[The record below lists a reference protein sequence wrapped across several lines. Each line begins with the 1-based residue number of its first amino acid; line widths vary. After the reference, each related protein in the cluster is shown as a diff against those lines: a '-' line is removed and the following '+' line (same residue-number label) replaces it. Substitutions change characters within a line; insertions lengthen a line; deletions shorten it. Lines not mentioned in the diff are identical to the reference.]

1 MNPPREPG
9 LIRRGVLWLLMLGP
23 FFFLSYGLVNNYTAG
38 RDDIGSLVFGWE
50 QHMPLWP
57 WTIIPYWSIDLL
69 YGLSFLLP
77 RTRQEMDR
85 HALALLTAQLISVG
99 CFLLWPLRFTFERPA
114 LDGVFGWLFDVL
126 MGFDKPYNQAPSL
139 HIALLVIIWTMF
151 ARHVHRQPWR
161 WVMHGWMTL
170 IGISVLTTWQ
180 HHFIDLPAGAL
191 AGFVCVWLW
200 PREGLLPLQ
209 TARLARVAKRWRLAA
224 WYGLGACLCAV
235 LAGKLGG
242 AWLWLAW
249 PAVSLC
255 MVALNYGVLG
265 AGGFQKGSDGRLSN
279 AACWLLAPYLVA
291 AWINSRFWTWRHPQ
305 PDEVCDGVFLGRI
318 PGRGERAPF
327 AAIVDL
333 CAELPF
339 IARTATI
346 AGKPAPTE
354 IATGAKVYAAPAAEG
369 LPAPKGMATAS
380 KVCAVPVG
388 AGLPAM
394 RPAQSAYRSLP
405 TLDLIAADAKLLQH
419 AADAIEHL
427 RTQGPLLVCCA
438 LGYSRSASAVAA
450 WLLLSGRCSDAAQA
464 EALIRQARPGIVLH
478 PAHHQ
483 VLQQLG
489 AHG

>member
-23 FFFLSYGLVNNYTAG
+23 FFFLSYGLANNYTAG

-151 ARHVHRQPWR
+151 ARHIHRQPWR
-161 WVMHGWMTL
+161 WVMHGWMGL

-209 TARLARVAKRWRLAA
+209 GARLARVAKRWRLAA
-224 WYGLGACLCAV
+224 WYGLGAGLCAV
-235 LAGKLGG
+235 LAGGLGG

-249 PAVSLC
+249 PAVSLF

-291 AWINSRFWTWRHPQ
+291 AWINSRCWTWRHPQ

-339 IARTATI
+339 IACTTAI
-346 AGKPAPTE
+346 AGK
-354 IATGAKVYAAPAAEG
+354 
-369 LPAPKGMATAS
+369 
-380 KVCAVPVG
+380 
-388 AGLPAM
+388 PAM

-405 TLDLIAADAKLLQH
+405 TLDLIAADAELLQQ

-464 EALIRQARPGIVLH
+464 EALIRQVRPGIVLH
-478 PAHHQ
+478 PAHRQ
-483 VLQQLG
+483 VLKQLG
-489 AHG
+489 AYP

>member
-1 MNPPREPG
+1 
-9 LIRRGVLWLLMLGP
+9 
-23 FFFLSYGLVNNYTAG
+23 
-38 RDDIGSLVFGWE
+38 
-50 QHMPLWP
+50 
-57 WTIIPYWSIDLL
+57 
-69 YGLSFLLP
+69 
-77 RTRQEMDR
+77 
-85 HALALLTAQLISVG
+85 
-99 CFLLWPLRFTFERPA
+99 
-114 LDGVFGWLFDVL
+114 
-126 MGFDKPYNQAPSL
+126 
-139 HIALLVIIWTMF
+139 
-151 ARHVHRQPWR
+151 
-161 WVMHGWMTL
+161 
-170 IGISVLTTWQ
+170 VLTTWQ

-209 TARLARVAKRWRLAA
+209 GARLARVAKRWRLAA
-224 WYGLGACLCAV
+224 WYGLGAGLCAV
-235 LAGKLGG
+235 LAAKLGG

-249 PAVSLC
+249 PAVSLF

-279 AACWLLAPYLVA
+279 AACWLLAPYLIA

-339 IARTATI
+339 IACTTAI
-346 AGKPAPTE
+346 AGK
-354 IATGAKVYAAPAAEG
+354 
-369 LPAPKGMATAS
+369 
-380 KVCAVPVG
+380 
-388 AGLPAM
+388 PAM

-405 TLDLIAADAKLLQH
+405 TLDLIAADANLLQQ

-464 EALIRQARPGIVLH
+464 EALIREARPGIVLH
-478 PAHHQ
+478 PAHRQ
-483 VLQQLG
+483 VLQHLG

>member
-50 QHMPLWP
+50 QHTPLWP

-77 RTRQEMDR
+77 RTRREMDR
-85 HALALLTAQLISVG
+85 HALALLSAQLISVS
-99 CFLLWPLRFTFERPA
+99 CFLLWPLRFTFERPG

-151 ARHVHRQPWR
+151 ARHVQRQPWR
-161 WVMHGWMTL
+161 WVMHGWMAL

-209 TARLARVAKRWRLAA
+209 GARLARVAKRWRLAA
-224 WYGLGACLCAV
+224 WYGLGAGLCAV
-235 LAGKLGG
+235 LAAKLGG

-249 PAVSLC
+249 PAVSLF

-279 AACWLLAPYLVA
+279 AACWLLAPYLIA

-318 PGRGERAPF
+318 PGRGEGTSF

-339 IARTATI
+339 IACTTAI
-346 AGKPAPTE
+346 AGK
-354 IATGAKVYAAPAAEG
+354 
-369 LPAPKGMATAS
+369 
-380 KVCAVPVG
+380 
-388 AGLPAM
+388 PAM

-405 TLDLIAADAKLLQH
+405 TLDLIAADANLLQQ

-478 PAHHQ
+478 PAHRQ
-483 VLQQLG
+483 VLQHLG

>member
-99 CFLLWPLRFTFERPA
+99 CFLLWPLRFTFERPG

-151 ARHVHRQPWR
+151 ARHIHRQPWR
-161 WVMHGWMTL
+161 WVMHGWMGL

-209 TARLARVAKRWRLAA
+209 GARLARVAKRWRLAA
-224 WYGLGACLCAV
+224 WYGLGAGLCAV
-235 LAGKLGG
+235 LAGGLGG

-249 PAVSLC
+249 PAVSLF

-291 AWINSRFWTWRHPQ
+291 AWINSRCWTWRHPQ

-339 IARTATI
+339 IACTTAI
-346 AGKPAPTE
+346 AGK
-354 IATGAKVYAAPAAEG
+354 
-369 LPAPKGMATAS
+369 
-380 KVCAVPVG
+380 
-388 AGLPAM
+388 PAM

-405 TLDLIAADAKLLQH
+405 TLDLIAADAELLQQ

-464 EALIRQARPGIVLH
+464 EALIRQVRPGIVLH
-478 PAHHQ
+478 PAHRQ
-483 VLQQLG
+483 VLKQLG
-489 AHG
+489 AYP

>member
-99 CFLLWPLRFTFERPA
+99 CFLLWPLRFTFERPG

-151 ARHVHRQPWR
+151 ARHIHRQPWR
-161 WVMHGWMTL
+161 WVMHGWMAL

-209 TARLARVAKRWRLAA
+209 GARLARVAKRWRLAA
-224 WYGLGACLCAV
+224 WYGLGAGLCAV
-235 LAGKLGG
+235 LAGGLGG

-249 PAVSLC
+249 PAVSLF

-291 AWINSRFWTWRHPQ
+291 AWINSRCWTWRHPQ

-339 IARTATI
+339 IACTTAI
-346 AGKPAPTE
+346 AGKPAPT
-354 IATGAKVYAAPAAEG
+354 G
-369 LPAPKGMATAS
+369 TARTLEP
-380 KVCAVPVG
+380 VAIPVG

-405 TLDLIAADAKLLQH
+405 TLDLIAADAQLLQQ

-478 PAHHQ
+478 PAHRQ
-483 VLQQLG
+483 VLKQLG
-489 AHG
+489 AYP

>member
-99 CFLLWPLRFTFERPA
+99 CFLLWPLRFTFERPG

-151 ARHVHRQPWR
+151 ARHIHRQPWR
-161 WVMHGWMTL
+161 WVMHGWMAL

-209 TARLARVAKRWRLAA
+209 GARLARVAKRWRLAA
-224 WYGLGACLCAV
+224 WYGLGAGLCAV
-235 LAGKLGG
+235 LAGGLGG

-249 PAVSLC
+249 PAVSLF

-291 AWINSRFWTWRHPQ
+291 AWINSRCWTWRHPQ

-318 PGRGERAPF
+318 PGCGERAPF

-339 IARTATI
+339 IACTTAI
-346 AGKPAPTE
+346 AGK
-354 IATGAKVYAAPAAEG
+354 
-369 LPAPKGMATAS
+369 
-380 KVCAVPVG
+380 
-388 AGLPAM
+388 PAM

-405 TLDLIAADAKLLQH
+405 TLDLIAADAELLQQ

-478 PAHHQ
+478 PAHRQ
-483 VLQQLG
+483 VLKQLG
-489 AHG
+489 AYP

>member
-23 FFFLSYGLVNNYTAG
+23 FFFLSYGLANNYTAG

-99 CFLLWPLRFTFERPA
+99 CFLLWPLRFTFERPG

-151 ARHVHRQPWR
+151 ARHIHRQPWR
-161 WVMHGWMTL
+161 WVMHGWMGL

-209 TARLARVAKRWRLAA
+209 VARLAHVAKRWRLAA

-249 PAVSLC
+249 PAVSLF

-339 IARTATI
+339 IARTTAI
-346 AGKPAPTE
+346 AGKPAPTG
-354 IATGAKVYAAPAAEG
+354 IATGSKACAVPVGASLQAPTG
-369 LPAPKGMATAS
+369 S
-380 KVCAVPVG
+380 KVRAVPVG

-405 TLDLIAADAKLLQH
+405 TLDLIAADAKLLQQ

-478 PAHHQ
+478 PAHRQ
-483 VLQQLG
+483 VLKQLG
-489 AHG
+489 AHP